1 MTTAAV
7 GLRPKIVVRSLTD
20 VRGSAAASSP
30 PLERGAGADALGR
43 SGAAAGAPVDGAL
56 GAEEPDP
63 LAEPEGPETE
73 PLAEPDGVETDP
85 LADPDGLLV
94 CASATATRP
103 RAATASR
110 RMAMLFML
118 HLPTGN

>member
-20 VRGSAAASSP
+20 VRGSAAASSL
-30 PLERGAGADALGR
+30 PLERGAGAEALGR
-43 SGAAAGAPVDGAL
+43 SDAGAPVDGVL

-103 RAATASR
+103 RAPTASR

-118 HLPTGN
+118 HLPTGI